1 MVNWQA
7 WRNDSHFHLHSS
19 MVQVCCCEHTALNMP
34 SVEISSLLCMQ
45 GSVICAAPQHL
56 EEADECFGVS
66 EAELNSHAISLEAQ
80 VGRLIAEAANLEDEN
95 CWMNAQLK
103 DTQSDKWYLEIAKT
117 GLEDRVAHLAAA
129 LVQACTAPKCHH
141 RL

>member
-1 MVNWQA
+1 
-7 WRNDSHFHLHSS
+7 

-34 SVEISSLLCMQ
+34 SVEIPSLLCMQ
-45 GSVICAAPQHL
+45 GTVICAAPQHL
-56 EEADECFGVS
+56 EEADERFGVS

-103 DTQSDKWYLEIAKT
+103 DTQSDKWYLEIAK
-117 GLEDRVAHLAAA
+117 LAWRIEWHIWQPP
-129 LVQACTAPKCHH
+129 LCRHVQALNAIIVFCTQ
-141 RL
+141 RLSVHVGCASRQQG